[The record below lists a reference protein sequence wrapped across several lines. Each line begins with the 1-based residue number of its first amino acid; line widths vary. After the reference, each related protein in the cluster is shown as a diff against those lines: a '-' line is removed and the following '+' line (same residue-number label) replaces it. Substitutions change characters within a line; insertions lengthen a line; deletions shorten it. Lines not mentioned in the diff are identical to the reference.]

1 MNTHG
6 VTRRDFIASSAAAG
20 AVALGCGWHCPSAF
34 AQAPLPKAI
43 DLSPDQGSPDDSRY
57 VRPAMHYK
65 KLEALRVECQL
76 CPRRCQV
83 ADQERGYCG
92 VRENRGGEYVTLV
105 HSRVCSHHADPIEKK
120 PLFHFLPGTTAF
132 SIATAGCNM
141 ECKFCQNWN
150 ISQFRPEQVPSAYL
164 PPEKLVEA
172 CRSSESKSLAFTYSE
187 PVIFYEYMFDAAKE
201 AKARGILPVMIS
213 NGFIEPEPMRQL
225 APHLSAVKVDLKAF
239 TEKFYD
245 EVCSGHL
252 EPVLKTL
259 VLLKE
264 LGTWLEI
271 VVLIVPTLNDSAEEI
286 KSMTA
291 WVAEKLGPD
300 VPVHFTR
307 YHPTYKI
314 KNLPPTPLD
323 TLDRAY
329 RIARQQGLHFVY
341 LGNVPGHQ
349 AESTYCPGCGET
361 LIGRYGFH
369 ILKMTIQEGKC
380 SKCGRAIPGVWS

>member
-201 AKARGILPVMIS
+201 ANARGILPVMIS

-225 APHLSAVKVDLKAF
+225 APIFPRSRGISRRSPRNSTTRFAAV
-239 TEKFYD
+239 
-245 EVCSGHL
+245 
-252 EPVLKTL
+252 
-259 VLLKE
+259 
-264 LGTWLEI
+264 I
-271 VVLIVPTLNDSAEEI
+271 
-286 KSMTA
+286 
-291 WVAEKLGPD
+291 
-300 VPVHFTR
+300 
-307 YHPTYKI
+307 
-314 KNLPPTPLD
+314 
-323 TLDRAY
+323 
-329 RIARQQGLHFVY
+329 
-341 LGNVPGHQ
+341 
-349 AESTYCPGCGET
+349 
-361 LIGRYGFH
+361 
-369 ILKMTIQEGKC
+369 
-380 SKCGRAIPGVWS
+380 WSRC